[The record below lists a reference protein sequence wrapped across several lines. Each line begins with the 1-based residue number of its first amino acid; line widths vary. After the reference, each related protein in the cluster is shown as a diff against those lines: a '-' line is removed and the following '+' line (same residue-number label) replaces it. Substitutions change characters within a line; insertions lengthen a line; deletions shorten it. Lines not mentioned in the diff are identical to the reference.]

1 MPKSARRRFGYF
13 AIKKGFITEGQFIEA
28 MRLQISSE
36 QKGDDPDLI
45 GETIKKMG
53 FMTDEQVEEVMIHSL
68 DFERFKCPN
77 CGMLL
82 HDCPN
87 CGADL
92 MKFGM

>member
-1 MPKSARRRFGYF
+1 M
-13 AIKKGFITEGQFIEA
+13 E
-28 MRLQISSE
+28 
-36 QKGDDPDLI
+36 
-45 GETIKKMG
+45 KMG
-53 FMTDEQVEEVMIHSL
+53 FMTDEQVEEVMIYSL

-82 HDCPN
+82 HECPN